1 MKIKGWKNVFA
12 FTFIQQIKAK
22 SFIIGTAVIM
32 LITALISALANII
45 PGLMLGDDSSGIFSD
60 DGEAAALTVDKLYIC
75 DITGMGFSFEE
86 AASALGLTLE
96 NVDKQTADSTIERL
110 KTSDERGMVAII
122 SLDAESGLAVDS
134 RYSREST
141 GVRPE
146 DGERINAVLAS
157 QIKAQ
162 YLMGSGLSADALPL
176 AMSNVYTVSGVAGE
190 GPRSLVKDMAN
201 TLVPMLSSII
211 LFIFIF
217 SYSQLVAQSVAIEK
231 SSRIMEYLLTSVKPL
246 AIIMGKVLA
255 MCCVSLMQ
263 FLLIIAGG
271 AIGFFATMP
280 FGLFA
285 HIGELD
291 AGGALSGSGIQAQNI
306 ISDLQSVF
314 SSVNAMSVIVMLL
327 TFILGFLLFAILA
340 GLAGAS
346 VSKME
351 DLASAMQPLSIIGVL
366 GFYLA
371 YFPQVT
377 ASDGEN
383 VMMVVA
389 RYLPISSPFIL
400 PSDYMLGRLDTAGVL
415 IALVILAAV
424 DVLLMMLV
432 AKVYEHIVLHTGSKL
447 SIKDMLKLA
456 NNK

>member
-314 SSVNAMSVIVMLL
+314 SSVN
-327 TFILGFLLFAILA
+327 GFLLFAILA